1 MACDRLQLPHAAGSE
16 PLPEAVDERR
26 ASLRLIGGFASRGQ
40 LRLPGLHAFGNG
52 DGEAQRLEAEA
63 CIDRLDDA
71 LEPEIDEA
79 RDMCGAAGRHRQA
92 DIDRH
97 HLAIDA
103 VEGKLQAA
111 GAHSVAFE
119 GGNDV
124 LHEMGCA
131 LNDRLLRADR
141 LEQLAQAVIGG
152 RRSQEGERLGQA
164 AAGLVET
171 PEKLGRKA
179 RGKGCARVV
188 EQRAD
193 ALEAE
198 PPQRCAGVVGK
209 AERLDRQRRKGRCF
223 LPRRQDNRRRAM
235 EWERAQA
242 APGVSAMASRA
253 GRPNRF
259 RRCSRAAS
267 SLSSPPNRCA
277 APVMSRNRPSA
288 PFASPQTDTAGV

>member
-1 MACDRLQLPHAAGSE
+1 MRSGTVTVRLSASKPKPASIVSTMRSSLRSM
-16 PLPEAVDERR
+16 RR
-26 ASLRLIGGFASRGQ
+26 AT
-40 LRLPGLHAFGNG
+40 
-52 DGEAQRLEAEA
+52 
-63 CIDRLDDA
+63 CV
-71 LEPEIDEA
+71 
-79 RDMCGAAGRHRQA
+79 GAAGRHRQA

-164 AAGLVET
+164 AERLVET
-171 PEKLGRKA
+171 PRSSAGKRAAKGA
-179 RGKGCARVV
+179 RGLSISAPTRLKPSRRSVARVLGDRRSASIGKGA
-188 EQRAD
+188 RA
-193 ALEAE
+193 AVSCPEA
-198 PPQRCAGVVGK
+198 ATTVG
-209 AERLDRQRRKGRCF
+209 ERWK
-223 LPRRQDNRRRAM
+223 
-235 EWERAQA
+235 WERAQA

-259 RRCSRAAS
+259 RRCSKAAS
-267 SLSSPPNRCA
+267 SFSSPPNRCA

-288 PFASPQTDTAGV
+288 PFASPQADTAGV